1 MTSFQQRRRGTTTQA
16 PVETQLQHL
25 LEDGQAVDHMQVA
38 VGRLTAEGRQV
49 EGRQVDRQAAG
60 DTQVAG
66 GKQAVEVAGSQQIP
80 EQEIGSC
87 TRILARPC
95 TAV

>member
-1 MTSFQQRRRGTTTQA
+1 M
-16 PVETQLQHL
+16 
-25 LEDGQAVDHMQVA
+25 
-38 VGRLTAEGRQV
+38 GRLTAEGRQV

-87 TRILARPC
+87 KRILIRHC

>member
-1 MTSFQQRRRGTTTQA
+1 M
-16 PVETQLQHL
+16 
-25 LEDGQAVDHMQVA
+25 
-38 VGRLTAEGRQV
+38 GRLTAEGRQV

-66 GKQAVEVAGSQQIP
+66 GKQAVEVADNQQIAVLDHHP

-87 TRILARPC
+87 TRILIRHC